1 MRDSWRL
8 FLGWDGILPLGV
20 AVIPALVKLLFPR
33 NDLAE
38 VGTFLLV
45 PMGAALV
52 RSVVG
57 AKQIR
62 RVCDGALPLMRQL
75 LLAQA
80 IVMLLLF
87 EGMVCALVF
96 AADEPA
102 LAWIYAVIPYLAYL
116 ATISFVFVPSRK
128 KVGE

>member
-20 AVIPALVKLLFPR
+20 AVFPALVKLLFPR
-33 NDLAE
+33 SDLAE

-45 PMGAALV
+45 PVGAALV

-57 AKQIR
+57 ANQIR
-62 RVCDGALPLMRQL
+62 RVCDGALPIMRQL

-102 LAWIYAVIPYLAYL
+102 SAWGYAVIPYLAYL
-116 ATISFVFVPSRK
+116 ATIAFVFVPCRK
-128 KVGE
+128 KVGM